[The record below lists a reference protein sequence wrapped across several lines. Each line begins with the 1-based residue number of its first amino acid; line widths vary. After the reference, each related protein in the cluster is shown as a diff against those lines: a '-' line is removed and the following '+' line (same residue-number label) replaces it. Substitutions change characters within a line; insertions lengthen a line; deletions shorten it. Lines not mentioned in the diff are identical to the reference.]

1 MTVPMLKKALK
12 AKGLT
17 TTGVKQDL
25 IDRLQL
31 AVSTEEADP
40 NNDTDLLDDAND
52 LLGDDDDDDAPLAKP
67 AAKKVSIKRD
77 NAETKP
83 A

>member
-1 MTVPMLKKALK
+1 MTVPLLKKALK

-52 LLGDDDDDDAPLAKP
+52 LLGDDDDDAPLAKP

>member
-1 MTVPMLKKALK
+1 MTVPLLKKALK

-17 TTGVKQDL
+17 MTGVKQDL
-25 IDRLQL
+25 INRLQL
-31 AVSTEEADP
+31 AMSTEEADP

-52 LLGDDDDDDAPLAKP
+52 LLGDDDDDAPLAKP